1 MLGIGIKKDY
11 IVIDHEVA
19 VMAVKSGKTAVF
31 KKQEEADAIRDHLRK
46 EVQNKDKV
54 LIRTIQFIH

>member
-31 KKQEEADAIRDHLRK
+31 KNQEEADAIRDHLRK